1 MQKQDLGCDWLL
13 TDFDFL
19 SWFYQL
25 LQIIPMLTGFAARV
39 FGQQIWKKSGLGSLG
54 DPVLYLKPVKLPN
67 KKVELEGDT
76 KINNE
81 G

>member
-1 MQKQDLGCDWLL
+1 
-13 TDFDFL
+13 
-19 SWFYQL
+19 
-25 LQIIPMLTGFAARV
+25 MLTGFAAQV

-54 DPVLYLKPVKLPN
+54 DPVLYLKPIKLPN